1 MPTPRAGYRNRDG
14 VKLPSVTTILG
25 RFKDSGG
32 LIKWAYNQGR
42 AHENLALRGLPGP
55 SHLYD
60 KVEEAAAA
68 GTIAH
73 DMIEHAILKRLPYG
87 AGFEL
92 PASADNAKPEVIER
106 AKNAFRQYERWRMNT
121 RIRIIGTELMQV
133 SERHGFGGTLDA
145 VGLELPPGVSDAAA
159 DEAEAAGWPP
169 DAIAELDGK
178 VVLLDW
184 KTSNAI
190 YADYRYQLAAYALLL
205 EECKPEWTP
214 QTFHILR
221 VSKENADFAHHSYGD
236 LNRAKKIFLGWR
248 ELYDDMLA
256 EEKRA

>member
-42 AHENLALRGLPGP
+42 AHENLAMRGLPCP

-73 DMIEHAILKRLPYG
+73 DMIEAHILRS
-87 AGFEL
+87 AGVLEGRTAL
-92 PASADNAKPEVIER
+92 PASAEHAKPEVIAR
-106 AKNAFRQYERWRMNT
+106 ARNAFAQYLNWRANT
-121 RIRIIGTELMQV
+121 RIEIIGTELMQV
-133 SERHGFGGTLDA
+133 SERHQFGGTLDA
-145 VGLELPPGVSDAAA
+145 VGRDA
-159 DEAEAAGWPP
+159 
-169 DAIAELDGK
+169 DGR

-214 QTFHILR
+214 QGFHILR

-248 ELYDDMLA
+248 ELYDDMQA
-256 EEKRA
+256 EERRA

>member
-1 MPTPRAGYRNRDG
+1 MGTPRAGYRNRDG

-42 AHENLALRGLPGP
+42 AHENLAMRGLPCP
-55 SHLYD
+55 THLYD

-73 DMIEHAILKRLPYG
+73 DMIEAHIMRGATFALPRLSEALNG
-87 AGFEL
+87 SDAGEAL
-92 PASADNAKPEVIER
+92 PASADHAKPEVIAR
-106 AKNAFRQYERWRMNT
+106 ARNAFRQYENWRANT
-121 RIRIIGTELMQV
+121 RIEIIGTELPLV
-133 SERHGFGGTLDA
+133 SERHQYGGTLDA
-145 VGLELPPGVSDAAA
+145 VGRDA
-159 DEAEAAGWPP
+159 
-169 DAIAELDGK
+169 DGR

-205 EECKPEWTP
+205 EECRPEWTP
-214 QTFHILR
+214 RGFHILR

-236 LNRAKKIFLGWR
+236 LNRCKKIFLGWR
-248 ELYDDMLA
+248 ELYDDMMA
-256 EEKRA
+256 EERRA